1 MKIKASDLR
10 IKIETR
16 NLKKFVTEKEV
27 LTQLEISLLSNPIVT
42 RTNTDQY
49 HSSLI
54 QSNVWI
60 GRRTLES
67 RNVNVFLVNC
77 ELPSRDIYFIFFY
90 Y

>member
-1 MKIKASDLR
+1 MKIEASDLR
-10 IKIETR
+10 INIETR
-16 NLKKFVTEKEV
+16 HLKKFVTEKKI

-49 HSSLI
+49 HPSLI

-67 RNVNVFLVNC
+67 RNVNVFLVNNQVVTSI
-77 ELPSRDIYFIFFY
+77 LFSSITD
-90 Y
+90 

>member
-10 IKIETR
+10 INIETR
-16 NLKKFVTEKEV
+16 HLNKFVTEKKV

-49 HSSLI
+49 HPSLI

-60 GRRTLES
+60 GRRNLES
-67 RNVNVFLVNC
+67 RNVNVFLVNYQVVTSI
-77 ELPSRDIYFIFFY
+77 LFSSITD
-90 Y
+90 